1 MNFEEALRNELSSIP
16 QIANKIFPL
25 AATEG
30 VKTPYL
36 VYISSEGVQEKYLD
50 GYAGS
55 KEIECEL
62 HILNDSYA
70 GLKDITR
77 QVISKVVKFQQSII
91 GGDGGVWVQNLTYE
105 RPTEQYIDQLFQYL
119 CIVSLKVRIF
129 EDTSTPST
137 WSSVWNVTWN
147 KI

>member
-50 GYAGS
+50 GYVGS
-55 KEIECEL
+55 KEVDCEL

-77 QVISKVVKFQQSII
+77 QVIEKVTTFQKRNI
-91 GGDGGVWVQNLTYE
+91 GGTGGIWIQDFTYE
-105 RPTEQYIDQLFQYL
+105 RSTEQYIDQLFQYL
-119 CIVSLKVRIF
+119 CIVSIKVRF
-129 EDTSTPST
+129 
-137 WSSVWNVTWN
+137 
-147 KI
+147 

>member
-1 MNFEEALRNELSSIP
+1 MNFEEALQNELNSIP
-16 QIANKIFPL
+16 QITNKIFPL

-36 VYISSEGVQEKYLD
+36 VYISSEGIQEKYLD
-50 GYAGS
+50 GYEGS
-55 KEIECEL
+55 KEVDCEL

-70 GLKDITR
+70 GLKDITK

-91 GGDGGVWVQNLTYE
+91 GGDGGVWVQDVTYE
-105 RPTEQYIDQLFQYL
+105 RTSEQYIEQLFQYL
-119 CIVSLKVRIF
+119 CIVSVRLRIF
-129 EDTSTPST
+129 EDTDNPST
-137 WSSVWNVTWN
+137 WSKVWNETWN